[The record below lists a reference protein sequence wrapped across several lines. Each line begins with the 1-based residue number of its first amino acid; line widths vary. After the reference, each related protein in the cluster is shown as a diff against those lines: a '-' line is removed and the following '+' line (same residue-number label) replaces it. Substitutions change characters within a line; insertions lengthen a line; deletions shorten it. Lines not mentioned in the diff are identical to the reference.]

1 MFLEV
6 KMYVELKKKKGND
19 IKFGKGVNGVK
30 VL

>member
-6 KMYVELKKKKGND
+6 KMYVELKKKGND